1 MGNVFMQSRHFVYG
15 VVICRDVAFH
25 KKMTKNGGFMHF
37 IRISCFV
44 RAFNKKS
51 TWFLHFINPMVL

>member
-37 IRISCFV
+37 
-44 RAFNKKS
+44 NKD
-51 TWFLHFINPMVL
+51 FLFCPSI